1 MEPQHPKALLG
12 ARGLRPKKR
21 LGQHFLMDRGIAA
34 RIAALAVDAAQ
45 PRVLEIGA
53 GTGALTEALLAL
65 GARVTAFDIDAA
77 LVDILQ
83 TRPELAQAA
92 IVEADALAFDYDAYA
107 GGGEW
112 RVAGNLP
119 YNIATPLL
127 LLLSERARPPER
139 IVAMIQRDVAERLTA
154 QAGSAAYGSL
164 TLAIGLTMR
173 VRRAFVVG
181 PAHFFPRPNV
191 DSAVVVLDRL
201 ERPPVSTR
209 DLAFLRQVVR
219 AAFAYRRKTLAN
231 SLNLALS
238 IPREQTALALRS
250 IDLNPEIRGEDLD
263 LVSFA
268 ALSDALRP

>member
-1 MEPQHPKALLG
+1 M
-12 ARGLRPKKR
+12 RPKKR

-34 RIAALAVDAAQ
+34 RIAALAADR
-45 PRVLEIGA
+45 PGLRILEVGA

-65 GARVTAFDIDAA
+65 DARVTAFDVDAA

-92 IVEADALAFDYDAYA
+92 IVQADALAYDYDAYA
-107 GGGEW
+107 EGGAW

-127 LLLSERARPPER
+127 LMLSERAQPPER
-139 IVAMIQRDVAERLTA
+139 IVAMIQRDVANRLTA
-154 QAGSAAYGSL
+154 RPSTPEYGSL
-164 TLAIGLTMR
+164 TLAVALTMR
-173 VRRAFVVG
+173 VSRAFVVG

-201 ERPPVSTR
+201 EQPSVRAR
-209 DLAFLRQVVR
+209 DIAYVRQVVR

-231 SLNLALS
+231 SLKLALA
-238 IPREQTALALRS
+238 IPRERTALALRS
-250 IDLNPEIRGEDLD
+250 LGLDPEIRGEDLD
-263 LVSFA
+263 LASFA
-268 ALSDALRP
+268 ALSDALGS